1 MKWIQTGVEIS
12 ETGITRQIN
21 GINMDLKVVI
31 WILMCYDNCQQME
44 LHGCRKTA
52 EVDAM
57 MTIEQMR
64 SRKTMLGL
72 TNEALAEKSGLPL
85 GTVQKVLA
93 GITKAPRRHTLL
105 KLEMALSETP
115 AGASDSF
122 SYSDE
127 KSSANC
133 VQEPPFA
140 YTAEKRLCTLEDYYA
155 LPDERRVEL
164 IDGVFYDMA
173 SPGRLHQAIL
183 GQLYL
188 QLASCADRHPEW
200 ELFFAP
206 ADVCLDNDNYT
217 MVQPDLYINCSKK
230 DDDKRRLNG
239 APDYVVE
246 ILSPSSRTH
255 DMFRKLSKYRFAGV
269 REYWIVDPEKQ
280 KVIVYV
286 FEKDDIPVIYTF
298 HDTVPVGIS
307 EGDCSIDF
315 EKIRQKVEKYY

>member
-1 MKWIQTGVEIS
+1 MRKEIKRIQIGVEIS

-44 LHGCRKTA
+44 LHGCRKTT
-52 EVDAM
+52 EVVAM

-64 SRKTMLGL
+64 FRKTVLGL
-72 TNEALAEKSGLPL
+72 TNEDLAKKSGLPL

-93 GITKAPRRHTLL
+93 GITKAPRRRTLL
-105 KLEMALSETP
+105 KLEQALST
-115 AGASDSF
+115 D
-122 SYSDE
+122 SDE
-127 KSSANC
+127 NHPADC
-133 VQEPPFA
+133 VMEPPCA
-140 YTAEKRLCTLEDYYA
+140 YTAAKHLYTLEDYYA

-188 QLASCADRHPEW
+188 QLASCADRHPEC

-217 MVQPDLYINCSKK
+217 MVQPDLYINCSRK

>member
-1 MKWIQTGVEIS
+1 MKWIQIGVKIS
-12 ETGITRQIN
+12 ETGIERQIY
-21 GINMDLKVVI
+21 GINTDLKVVI
-31 WILMCYDNCQQME
+31 WIPLYYNNCQQME
-44 LHGCRKTA
+44 LHGCRKTV

-64 SRKTMLGL
+64 SRKTILGL

-105 KLEMALSETP
+105 KLEQALS
-115 AGASDSF
+115 
-122 SYSDE
+122 
-127 KSSANC
+127 
-133 VQEPPFA
+133 EPPFA

>member
-1 MKWIQTGVEIS
+1 
-12 ETGITRQIN
+12 
-21 GINMDLKVVI
+21 
-31 WILMCYDNCQQME
+31 
-44 LHGCRKTA
+44 
-52 EVDAM
+52 M

-64 SRKTMLGL
+64 SRKNELGL

-93 GITKAPRRHTLL
+93 GITKTPRYQTLQ
-105 KLEMALSETP
+105 KLEQALSGRP

-122 SYSDE
+122 SYFADSDE
-127 KSSANC
+127 NAQADC
-133 VQEPPFA
+133 VKEFPLE
-140 YTAEKRLCTLEDYYA
+140 YMAEKRLYTLADYYA

-183 GQLYL
+183 GQLHL
-188 QLASCADRHPEW
+188 QFAPCVDRHPEC

-217 MVQPDLYINCSKK
+217 MVQPDLYINCTQK

-239 APDYVVE
+239 APDLAVE

-269 REYWIVDPEKQ
+269 REYWIIDPEKQ

-286 FEKDDIPVIYTF
+286 FERDDIPVIYTF
-298 HDTVPVGIS
+298 HDTVPVSIS

-315 EKIRQKVEKYY
+315 EKIYQKVEKYY

>member
-1 MKWIQTGVEIS
+1 
-12 ETGITRQIN
+12 
-21 GINMDLKVVI
+21 
-31 WILMCYDNCQQME
+31 
-44 LHGCRKTA
+44 
-52 EVDAM
+52 M

-206 ADVCLDNDNYT
+206 ADVCLDNDDYT
-217 MVQPDLYINCSKK
+217 MVQPDLYINCTQK

-239 APDYVVE
+239 APDFVAE
-246 ILSPSSRTH
+246 ILSPSSRIH

-269 REYWIVDPEKQ
+269 REYWIIDSEKQ
-280 KVIVYV
+280 KVIVYF
-286 FEKDDIPVIYTF
+286 FERDDIPVIYTF

-307 EGDCSIDF
+307 EGECNIDF
-315 EKIRQKVEKYY
+315 EKIYRKVEKYF

>member
-1 MKWIQTGVEIS
+1 
-12 ETGITRQIN
+12 
-21 GINMDLKVVI
+21 
-31 WILMCYDNCQQME
+31 
-44 LHGCRKTA
+44 
-52 EVDAM
+52 M

-64 SRKTMLGL
+64 FRKNMLGL

-105 KLEMALSETP
+105 KLEQALSEDPT
-115 AGASDSF
+115 GTSDTLSYF
-122 SYSDE
+122 SNSDE
-127 KSSANC
+127 NNHVNR
-133 VQEPPFA
+133 VQEPPSA
-140 YTAEKRLCTLEDYYA
+140 YTAEKHLYTLTDYYA

-188 QLASCADRHPEW
+188 QFTPCADRHPDS

-206 ADVCLDNDNYT
+206 ADVCLDNDDYT
-217 MVQPDLYINCSKK
+217 MVQPDLYINCTQK

-239 APDYVVE
+239 APDFVAE

-269 REYWIVDPEKQ
+269 REYWIIDPEKQ

-286 FEKDDIPVIYTF
+286 FERDDIPVIYTF

-307 EGDCSIDF
+307 EGECSIDF
-315 EKIRQKVEKYY
+315 EKIFRKVEKYF

>member
-1 MKWIQTGVEIS
+1 
-12 ETGITRQIN
+12 
-21 GINMDLKVVI
+21 MDLKVVI

-44 LHGCRKTA
+44 LHGCRKTT
-52 EVDAM
+52 EVVAM

-64 SRKTMLGL
+64 FRKTVLGL
-72 TNEALAEKSGLPL
+72 TNEDLAKKSGLPL

-93 GITKAPRRHTLL
+93 GITKAPRRRTLL
-105 KLEMALSETP
+105 KLEQALST
-115 AGASDSF
+115 D
-122 SYSDE
+122 SDE
-127 KSSANC
+127 NHPADC
-133 VQEPPFA
+133 VMEPPCA
-140 YTAEKRLCTLEDYYA
+140 YTAAKHLYTLEDYYA

-188 QLASCADRHPEW
+188 QLASCADRHPEC

-217 MVQPDLYINCSKK
+217 MVQPDLYINCSRK

>member
-1 MKWIQTGVEIS
+1 MDVKWLRRE
-12 ETGITRQIN
+12 
-21 GINMDLKVVI
+21 
-31 WILMCYDNCQQME
+31 
-44 LHGCRKTA
+44 
-52 EVDAM
+52 AM

-64 SRKTMLGL
+64 SRKNELGL

-93 GITKAPRRHTLL
+93 GITKTPRYRTLQ
-105 KLEMALSETP
+105 KLEEALFGRP
-115 AGASDSF
+115 AGASDTY
-122 SYSDE
+122 SYFADSDE
-127 KSSANC
+127 DNHTDC
-133 VQEPPFA
+133 VKEPPLA
-140 YTAEKRLCTLEDYYA
+140 YTAEKRLYTLEDYYA

-188 QLASCADRHPEW
+188 QFTPCVEKHPEC

-206 ADVCLDNDNYT
+206 ADVCLDNDDYT
-217 MVQPDLYINCSKK
+217 MVQPDLYINCTQK

-239 APDYVVE
+239 APDLAVE

-269 REYWIVDPEKQ
+269 REYWIIDPEKQ
-280 KVIVYV
+280 RVIVYV
-286 FEKDDIPVIYTF
+286 FERDDTPVIYTF

-315 EKIRQKVEKYY
+315 EKIFQKVEKYF